1 MDMFSVKR
9 KYSYIALYR
18 IHLGAFIF
26 IYLAFWIVSQ
36 IPLNIYIYKNNIY
49 LFKSRIS
56 FWKSYPFMQHR
67 NLYIAVVIF
76 FKNIFKVP
84 VMLLLCI

>member
-18 IHLGAFIF
+18 IRLGAFIF

-36 IPLNIYIYKNNIY
+36 IPLNIYIYINNIY

-56 FWKSYPFMQHR
+56 F
-67 NLYIAVVIF
+67 
-76 FKNIFKVP
+76 
-84 VMLLLCI
+84 